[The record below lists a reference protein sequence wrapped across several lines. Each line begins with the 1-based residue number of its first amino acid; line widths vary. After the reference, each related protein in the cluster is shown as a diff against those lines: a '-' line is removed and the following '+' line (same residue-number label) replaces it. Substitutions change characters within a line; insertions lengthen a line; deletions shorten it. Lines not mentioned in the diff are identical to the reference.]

1 MANIK
6 RIQTG
11 GGGGGSG
18 YDTIAKAGAPFPQE
32 TTINFT
38 GAGITVADNAGASST
53 DVGLAAGLND
63 IAGIARTAGTIINGN
78 GTNFVGNTITANRA
92 VVTNASNTLTAS
104 VVTSTELGYL
114 SGATSNIQA
123 QINAMGSPI
132 AQVIT
137 ASQAITMNS
146 TYIIN
151 GAGTITLTLPATFTA
166 GEFIKIVGYAGGWTI
181 AQNAGQNILYNG
193 TGTTIGASG
202 SLSSTLDTDSV
213 NLYAV
218 VNDTNLVASDIQ
230 GNLNGV

>member
-18 YDTIAKAGAPFPQE
+18 YDTIAKGGAPFPQE

-78 GTNFVGNTITANRA
+78 GSNFVGNTITASRA

-104 VVTSTELGYL
+104 VVTSTELSYL

-123 QINAMGSPI
+123 QINAMGTPI
-132 AQVIT
+132 AQIIT
-137 ASQAITMNS
+137 TNQTLAINT

-151 GAGTITLTLPATFTA
+151 GASPLTLTLPTTFTA
-166 GEFIKIVGYAGGWTI
+166 GEFIEIIGYAGGWSI
-181 AQNAGQNILYNG
+181 AQGAGQNILYNG
-193 TGTTIGASG
+193 TGTTIGAGG

-213 NLYAV
+213 KLYAV
-218 VNDTNLVASDIQ
+218 ANDLTFVASNTQ